1 VNGGSGRTLLKLLR
15 ETAMRSPRALAIAE
29 DAGNTTAQALVEL
42 VEARLDAY
50 RRGGIGPGCLVGAVA
65 WPAASFTADVFAV
78 LALDA
83 VIVPLPRQMSEWERE
98 RNEALAAPTHLA
110 APLDWP
116 LLPGAGTVVAG
127 RRLIVRKPPGEAPT
141 CGAASAQLT
150 SGTSG
155 NTRVALRQASAL
167 MAEAENYRAALDL
180 APGTVLACPVPL
192 HHAYGFGLAALA
204 APLAGATTLVT
215 SADRPRMLLR
225 AMEQHDVT
233 LLAGVPPM
241 LRLLAEAA
249 TSRPTRRI
257 GYLTAGMPLDPRT
270 AELVGTALGG
280 WIGEVY
286 GTTETGPICVRP
298 PVPWQDARSLGQ
310 PLPGVVVG
318 IRPLGDDAEPS
329 ADGAADARPGLVVV
343 HSPSAMTGYLYRDR
357 IDTAPVANGFA
368 VGDIARRT
376 PDGLV
381 IVGRLA
387 NCVNVG
393 GVKVSPE
400 EIEAVLLEFPTVRS
414 CLVDGV
420 PDELLGQRIRA
431 TVTPA
436 GVDLPAL
443 QAFCRQRL
451 SASKLPSRFLSI
463 ETLQTTA
470 TGKVIRQVVVQ
481 TDAQLAAQ
489 SRVPGAHQA
498 GLVGQD
504 DGLDPVTQ
512 LELGQEP
519 CDMGL
524 DGRVAEGEPG
534 GDLGV
539 AQAPGQQPQ
548 HVELA
553 GGEVGQLAARQRGR

>member
-1 VNGGSGRTLLKLLR
+1 VVF
-15 ETAMRSPRALAIAE
+15 AE

-42 VEARLDAY
+42 AEARLDAY
-50 RRGGIGPGCLVGAVA
+50 RQTGIGPGCRVAAVA
-65 WPAASFTADVFAV
+65 WPAASFTADVLAV

-83 VIVPLPRQMSEWERE
+83 VVVPVPRQMSEWERE
-98 RNEALAAPTHLA
+98 RTEALAAATHLA

-116 LLPGAGTVVAG
+116 LLPGTGGVVAG
-127 RRLIVRKPPGEAPT
+127 RRLIARKPAGEVPPG
-141 CGAASAQLT
+141 GAASAQLT

-155 NTRVALRQASAL
+155 RTRVALRPVSAL
-167 MAEAENYRAALDL
+167 VTEAENYRAALDL
-180 APGTVLACPVPL
+180 GPGTVLACPVPL

-225 AMEQHDVT
+225 ALDQHDVT
-233 LLAGVPPM
+233 LVASVPPM

-249 TSRPTRRI
+249 TSRPARRI

-270 AELVGTALGG
+270 AELVGTVLGG
-280 WIGEVY
+280 HLGEVY

-298 PVPWQDARSLGQ
+298 PVPWQDARSLGW
-310 PLPGVVVG
+310 PLPGVRVDL
-318 IRPLGDDAEPS
+318 RPLDDDAPEPRPR
-329 ADGAADARPGLVVV
+329 AGDAADVLSGLVTVY
-343 HSPSAMTGYLYRDR
+343 SPTAMTGYLYPDR
-357 IDTAPVANGFA
+357 VDAAPVADGFV

-393 GVKVSPE
+393 GAKVSPE
-400 EIEAVLLEFPTVRS
+400 EVEAVLLEFPPVRS

-420 PDELLGQRIRA
+420 PDERLGQRIRA

-436 GVDLPAL
+436 DVDLPAL

-451 SASKLPSRFLSI
+451 SGSKLPGRFRST

-470 TGKVIRQVVVQ
+470 TGKVIR
-481 TDAQLAAQ
+481 
-489 SRVPGAHQA
+489 
-498 GLVGQD
+498 
-504 DGLDPVTQ
+504 
-512 LELGQEP
+512 
-519 CDMGL
+519 
-524 DGRVAEGEPG
+524 RVARTAAVAWPG
-534 GDLGV
+534 T
-539 AQAPGQQPQ
+539 
-548 HVELA
+548 
-553 GGEVGQLAARQRGR
+553 